1 MSTDNL
7 MWFDTETAIQ
17 SQGVTVDENNK
28 LTTVGTS
35 SVRGTRSFTGKSY
48 CEFVL
53 EKGDLEVFFGLIRE
67 SVADMSNYTY
77 SNLSPGDAALIYQL
91 PNPDVVIGTPS
102 ALENRINT
110 NTSVNDI
117 FGIAIDT
124 DLGDVWISVNGSW
137 LTHSV
142 TPEETPNPSTGTSPN
157 FSGYPADAWTIFA
170 EVRKP
175 DTEITCRNTY
185 DSLSYEVPQGFTV
198 LGLAKTPDPSGVNLI
213 QYNGQDILDVAYSD
227 SNSVLQNVE
236 MNLGSAPVWGG
247 APEPTGDKWALEFDG
262 INDYIIYVTV

>member
-1 MSTDNL
+1 M
-7 MWFDTETAIQ
+7 
-17 SQGVTVDENNK
+17 
-28 LTTVGTS
+28 
-35 SVRGTRSFTGKSY
+35 
-48 CEFVL
+48 

-142 TPEETPNPSTGTSPN
+142 
-157 FSGYPADAWTIFA
+157 YP
-170 EVRKP
+170 R
-175 DTEITCRNTY
+175 Y
-185 DSLSYEVPQGFTV
+185 
-198 LGLAKTPDPSGVNLI
+198 
-213 QYNGQDILDVAYSD
+213 
-227 SNSVLQNVE
+227 
-236 MNLGSAPVWGG
+236 
-247 APEPTGDKWALEFDG
+247 
-262 INDYIIYVTV
+262 